1 MRKSK
6 SNLSSPMYLNLSDT
20 IILQYLFGVGS
31 KKIYR
36 VAEIPEGDLL
46 QKIHQCGWKIR
57 EENKVVSV
65 TERHLEQAGEYAE
78 KIIEKSKETGVGFL
92 CYGDVAYPEILRK
105 TVNEKGELTPPLLLY
120 TKGDVSALNTPC
132 VTIAGTRHPSPDGA
146 KIAGFVAG
154 EFVREGFCVVSGLAA
169 GCDAV
174 AHESA
179 LREGGKTIAFMAHGL
194 HQVYPP
200 ENRALADR
208 MLAQGGLL
216 LSEFPFG
223 ASCSKYGFI
232 ARDRL
237 QAGLS
242 LATVVVQTDVNGG
255 SMHVANATLAAR
267 KPLFTIYFEDEKTRS
282 LDISK
287 GNASLVA
294 KGARYLKES
303 DDLHRVAERIIHQS
317 SLPTSLF

>member
-1 MRKSK
+1 MHIDLAEIIA
-6 SNLSSPMYLNLSDT
+6 LSSLW
-20 IILQYLFGVGS
+20 GVGS
-31 KKIYR
+31 KKLYHLLDL
-36 VAEIPEGDLL
+36 PDGDLL
-46 QKIHQCGWKIR
+46 ETIHQCGWTLRIDGR
-57 EENKVVSV
+57 NVPVE
-65 TERHLEQAGEYAE
+65 ERHLDEAREYAE
-78 KIIEKSKETGVGFL
+78 RVIEISKENGIGFL
-92 CYGDVAYPEILRK
+92 YYGDVAYPEILRK
-105 TVNEKGELTPPLLLY
+105 TVSEKGELAPPLLLY

-232 ARDRL
+232 SRDRL